1 MVINILIVTMILHVI
16 ICLSVILI
24 GDVLPKISSIKSKT
38 VENIMVIQC
47 ILMFVVW
54 LVFVGMCDFC
64 INT

>member
-47 ILMFVVW
+47 VLMFVVW
-54 LVFVGMCDFC
+54 LVFVGMCDFV
-64 INT
+64 